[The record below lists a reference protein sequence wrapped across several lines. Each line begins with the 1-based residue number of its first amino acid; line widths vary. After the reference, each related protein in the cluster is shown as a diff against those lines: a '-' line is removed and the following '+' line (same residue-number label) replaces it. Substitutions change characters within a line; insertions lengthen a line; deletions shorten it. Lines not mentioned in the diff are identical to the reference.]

1 MAESPEELL
10 QIRIIFQF
18 KTKDLR
24 LQAVYSNHLEILV
37 LIILGMSLVEMI
49 LLPEVFRK
57 TYCLKLVVSSEM
69 MTL

>member
-1 MAESPEELL
+1 MAELPEELL

-49 LLPEVFRK
+49 LQPEVFRK